1 VDTQDMLGMFVN
13 SLAIKGNV
21 KQEES
26 FEQVLLGVK
35 EKCLLAYDN
44 QDFQYEDLVEAVDVK
59 RDLSRNPLFD
69 VMFMMPESEIMSG
82 SKSIMSGTWVPME
95 GKVAK
100 FDLNLM
106 VIHTS
111 EGYVVNLEYSTDL
124 FKQETIKQML
134 DDYVS
139 LLSEVVKNPED
150 RLQKLLKKED
160 VKKEEKDST
169 QAELDNHADL
179 LARQVSDLMKALHQR
194 DQAYWKKKAG
204 DFPDAPQ
211 LPLLSNGSAVN
222 NATVKRLETK
232 ISAKDWAIVRNK
244 ALDNRIAPS
253 ALLCTIYAEVLFKWS
268 NQSNMALSLNLFS
281 NQPFHQDGMSL
292 MGDFVSKL
300 LLDIDLSSHRPFWE
314 RTTEIQNRLFEALNH
329 RFYSGVDFLR
339 DLAEHRGQEA
349 QAIMPIIFTSML
361 RGEVDSFNANI
372 GSRGELKY
380 GINQAPEVFL
390 DFQVAESD
398 GQLMMTWDYVED
410 LLDEDMIRAMF
421 ETYQLRLQQV
431 IDNNL

>member
-1 VDTQDMLGMFVN
+1 MEIKELAKKHGATEFMIMLSTFMLLLSKYSQQEEIIVGTPVSGRTHVDTQDMLGMFVN

-194 DQAYWKKKAG
+194 DQAYWKKKVG

-292 MGDFVSKL
+292 MGILYQNCCWISIYHLTDHFGKEL
-300 LLDIDLSSHRPFWE
+300 L
-314 RTTEIQNRLFEALNH
+314 
-329 RFYSGVDFLR
+329 RFR
-339 DLAEHRGQEA
+339 
-349 QAIMPIIFTSML
+349 
-361 RGEVDSFNANI
+361 I
-372 GSRGELKY
+372 GYLK
-380 GINQAPEVFL
+380 
-390 DFQVAESD
+390 
-398 GQLMMTWDYVED
+398 
-410 LLDEDMIRAMF
+410 R
-421 ETYQLRLQQV
+421 
-431 IDNNL
+431 